1 MKIPI
6 KDHNDF
12 FKVFGTETKGIE
24 LPASNTQEQNVI
36 AFAEHFEDITEDGQ
50 GMFFDFTQT
59 PELEKPVLNY
69 LINDY
74 GWILEK
80 PYFIRKPKHK

>member
-1 MKIPI
+1 MKTPI

-12 FKVFGTETKGIE
+12 FRTFGTETEGIK

-36 AFAEHFEDITEDGQ
+36 AFAEHFEDITEAGH
-50 GMFFDFTQT
+50 GMFFDFSAT
-59 PELEKPVLNY
+59 PELEKPVLDY
-69 LINDY
+69 LINGF

-80 PYFIRKPKHK
+80 PFFIRKPEK